1 MVHWEEQH
9 QFLQPSVGMVQGL
22 AKNNVLREF
31 FWQPQTGLAIRE
43 MVDQGILI
51 GNAGRPGQTLRRF
64 PVFGEAD

>member
-1 MVHWEEQH
+1 
-9 QFLQPSVGMVQGL
+9 MVQSL
-22 AKNNVLREF
+22 AENNVLREF